1 MATSKLPHVGTP
13 RQIPRRVPP
22 EGPAEHCRNALQ
34 LLDEV
39 QALLLLDPRCGLPMN
54 ETLRTLAGA
63 RDRVWQAVWELEGRI
78 R

>member
-1 MATSKLPHVGTP
+1 MAGSKLPHP
-13 RQIPRRVPP
+13 QAARQMLRVPA

-34 LLDEV
+34 LLEEV
-39 QALLLLDPRCGLPMN
+39 QRLLLRDPRYGLPMN

-63 RDRVWQAVWELEGRI
+63 RDRVWQAVWELEGRS